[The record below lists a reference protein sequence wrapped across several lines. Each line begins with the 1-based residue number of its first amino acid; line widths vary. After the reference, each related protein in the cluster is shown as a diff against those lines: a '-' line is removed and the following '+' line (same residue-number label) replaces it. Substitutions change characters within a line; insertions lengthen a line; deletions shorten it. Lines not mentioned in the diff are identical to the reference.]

1 MLLPQNVE
9 AADKV
14 MCHAEP
20 SMNAWIESQ
29 LGGME
34 NILFFV
40 QKGKEGSRQIVPSSL
55 AELNVSGI
63 EYMYLSAF
71 DKSFHA
77 YLEARYRELKS
88 CYTDKITILDCAL
101 DAGYEFKV
109 EQISIEDNKLR
120 LEYLKG
126 LVARGRAMKSA
137 DWCGQKCEDVA
148 EDQLVD
154 IEDLKKRLS
163 LSLANIDYFKKN
175 LEDWLKTTN
184 YDVVFSSPVESGK
197 RQ

>member
-1 MLLPQNVE
+1 
-9 AADKV
+9 
-14 MCHAEP
+14 
-20 SMNAWIESQ
+20 
-29 LGGME
+29 
-34 NILFFV
+34 
-40 QKGKEGSRQIVPSSL
+40 
-55 AELNVSGI
+55 
-63 EYMYLSAF
+63 
-71 DKSFHA
+71 
-77 YLEARYRELKS
+77 
-88 CYTDKITILDCAL
+88 
-101 DAGYEFKV
+101 
-109 EQISIEDNKLR
+109 
-120 LEYLKG
+120 
-126 LVARGRAMKSA
+126 MKSA